1 MKTEGVKKN
10 MLILAACLLATLFL
24 FLVVLFA
31 AGGLFQTKTYLQPW
45 DKTYAKNFK
54 DPRIR
59 LAAYGLLAA
68 NGHNMQPWIIKL
80 DKKDAMTFYLF
91 ADPERMSLQADPEA
105 RQLMVT
111 QGTFLDYVAV
121 AGQSI
126 GFSVSITLFPKGT
139 YDENHLQHS
148 MTVQPVAKIQLKK
161 AAPKPSPLFN
171 SIYIP
176 DTNREAYQSK
186 KLTAAQTL
194 AIEAL
199 GDSQDVETHVY
210 QDRKNVQTLGKI
222 AMDSAEIEA
231 QTKRVMDEAAAIFRA
246 NEYQKNQTR
255 YGFSLEGQGTSGF
268 KLYFMQGLITLFP
281 FLNSDKASADL
292 MIQSTR
298 TALDHTPAYAMITTK
313 ENSRASQVKS
323 GMIYSRLTLTAAH
336 LGLAVQPV
344 SQALEEYPEMHD
356 PYQNIHHLYAPNGQT
371 IQMLVRI
378 GTPTKTVPQSMRRD
392 IIDLIKH

>member
-1 MKTEGVKKN
+1 

-126 GFSVSITLFPKGT
+126 GFRS
-139 YDENHLQHS
+139 
-148 MTVQPVAKIQLKK
+148 
-161 AAPKPSPLFN
+161 PSPCSPKALMMKTIF
-171 SIYIP
+171 S
-176 DTNREAYQSK
+176 
-186 KLTAAQTL
+186 TA
-194 AIEAL
+194 
-199 GDSQDVETHVY
+199 
-210 QDRKNVQTLGKI
+210 
-222 AMDSAEIEA
+222 
-231 QTKRVMDEAAAIFRA
+231 
-246 NEYQKNQTR
+246 
-255 YGFSLEGQGTSGF
+255 
-268 KLYFMQGLITLFP
+268 
-281 FLNSDKASADL
+281 
-292 MIQSTR
+292 
-298 TALDHTPAYAMITTK
+298 
-313 ENSRASQVKS
+313 
-323 GMIYSRLTLTAAH
+323 
-336 LGLAVQPV
+336 
-344 SQALEEYPEMHD
+344 
-356 PYQNIHHLYAPNGQT
+356 
-371 IQMLVRI
+371 
-378 GTPTKTVPQSMRRD
+378 
-392 IIDLIKH
+392 